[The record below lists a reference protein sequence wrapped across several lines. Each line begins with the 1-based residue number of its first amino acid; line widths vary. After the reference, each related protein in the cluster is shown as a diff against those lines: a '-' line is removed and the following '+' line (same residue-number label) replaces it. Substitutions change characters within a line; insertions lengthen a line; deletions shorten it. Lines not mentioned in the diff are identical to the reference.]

1 MTGEGDIL
9 EAHTLVIRDGRILD
23 VLPHRAAA
31 ERYAP
36 RIELDRP
43 DHLAMPGLVNAR
55 SRIGAADARSES
67 FSADGALLGIANM
80 LKAGITC
87 FCDAGYFPRDVAAVA
102 VQQGLRAVIGLPV
115 ARTVERLGAE
125 PRRISHAGTQAARR
139 VQSSSVD
146 LDPIRPASRRLSRR
160 RYARA
165 PRDPGGRARRRPAR
179 SRCTNRE
186 RMLRSR
192 SACGASG
199 LSSVS

>member
-1 MTGEGDIL
+1 M
-9 EAHTLVIRDGRILD
+9 IRDGRILD

-87 FCDAGYFPRDVAAVA
+87 FCDAGYFLREVARPPRPNR
-102 VQQGLRAVIGLPV
+102 GLRAVIGLPI
-115 ARTVERLGAE
+115 AE
-125 PRRISHAGTQAARR
+125 HSSAWA
-139 VQSSSVD
+139 QSPGEYFTRALKLHDEYKVS
-146 LDPIRPASRRLSRR
+146 PPA
-160 RYARA
+160 
-165 PRDPGGRARRRPAR
+165 
-179 SRCTNRE
+179 
-186 RMLRSR
+186 
-192 SACGASG
+192 
-199 LSSVS
+199 